1 MYKNVREAL
10 GSIIIHSCPKCLFVI
25 SVIFFILFLNLIRP
39 YSENKWTQW
48 GGASLA
54 LSLVGDCWTFLK
66 SGWVVM
72 LGSPLPCPCNLPRS
86 DTPLCLTPDDHN
98 VTFWPPILS
107 PSIPPP
113 TFPPLWSLLFVLVF
127 LVFAPSLPSWIF
139 VERALSSKTKEERNI
154 YKCYKSIK
162 KDYRDVKLKVE
173 SVIVKQSLCIICCC
187 RGGMYRKSVL
197 ILYILNLN
205 MWRSNRQIRDELTC
219 DAGTAVRGFRAAA
232 VERWIDSRLLSFSL
246 SYLQLRVLE
255 LVTDMLLWMITTQL

>member
-1 MYKNVREAL
+1 MTAERFWRVDGWWCWDLRCHAPATFPGL
-10 GSIIIHSCPKCLFVI
+10 TPRSVSPLMTTMSHSDHRSCPPASLR
-25 SVIFFILFLNLIRP
+25 LRFLP
-39 YSENKWTQW
+39 S
-48 GGASLA
+48 GAS
-54 LSLVGDCWTFLK
+54 FL
-66 SGWVVM
+66 
-72 LGSPLPCPCNLPRS
+72 
-86 DTPLCLTPDDHN
+86 
-98 VTFWPPILS
+98 FW
-107 PSIPPP
+107 
-113 TFPPLWSLLFVLVF
+113 FF
-127 LVFAPSLPSWIF
+127 LVFAPSLPTWIF

>member
-1 MYKNVREAL
+1 MNTE
-10 GSIIIHSCPKCLFVI
+10 
-25 SVIFFILFLNLIRP
+25 
-39 YSENKWTQW
+39 W

-139 VERALSSKTKEERNI
+139 VERALSCKTKEERNI